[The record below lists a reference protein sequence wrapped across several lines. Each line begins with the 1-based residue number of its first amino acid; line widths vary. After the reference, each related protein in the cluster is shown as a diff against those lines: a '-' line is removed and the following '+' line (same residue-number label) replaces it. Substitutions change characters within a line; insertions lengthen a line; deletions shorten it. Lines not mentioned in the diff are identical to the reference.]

1 MPDDTIAIGPDLVR
15 ALDVVLGHDPAEAI
29 PVVVVA
35 AFLDQLAKGHGLSES
50 ETLEDDRLQ
59 DISVPAFAADA
70 LAGLLGDIEDREELA
85 DRVYAALVATAP
97 VPATRKALNK
107 SKPLSEV
114 NVRLVG
120 QIYWNLKGTDARPKL
135 PRRPR
140 EVRVD
145 GKTVPIDLPAAKVG
159 EDFATMLAADRSRA
173 ELPDKVTGNRFRQQ
187 GALLAVLMAK
197 HIVESSPVAPGGLE
211 GVEFIRSE
219 GAKGSPR
226 AIVGVASS
234 APTGL
239 PKPSMELAGHIPFG
253 KDSATA
259 PSAISSRE
267 RAEYLI
273 DNLEEDLRQSI
284 ERLLLGH
291 MPTATVLGPDHGKA
305 LARQES
311 SAVSDGRSLA
321 SFLLPQEAYDVL
333 LRHIADLPTEL
344 AVLLERNFV
353 DFEMFLP
360 ARNRVM
366 KGRPLQP
373 GDLDQASEFVDG
385 FLSGLTP
392 RASAAAKRLAERPDW
407 QPRRRAGS
415 DLPDSVLHNLPAP
428 DFDETGLLGRESQ
441 IQDVVRLLK
450 SPRERI
456 ITLIGEGGVGK
467 TALAVEIAYRLVDD
481 PESPFEYV
489 LWTTLKY
496 EALTARGIQSLS
508 NAVRDLVS
516 AAGDLGHFL
525 DSKFEGDASDLA
537 ALFGASRALIVVDNM
552 ETTLGDD
559 VVAFADSLPE
569 ATILFTSRRG
579 VSSLERRVP
588 VGALEPGSA
597 AQLFRTFAEHRR
609 SDLAGMSDTRLN
621 ETLRLLRYSPLAIRW
636 CVLSVLDGRPLA
648 DVLHHQDDL
657 LKYCVGNV
665 VGGLSRDSKTIL
677 SMLRALDRP
686 VSVQELAVVSDID
699 IDAFSEAM
707 KLLVEASLVVRS
719 YVADDIERERLAL
732 SSTAR
737 AYLPP
742 AEESELLTR
751 TLQRERLLQ
760 EDHER
765 DQQKVAETGRYFDP
779 NVVFQRTPHDGPVAY
794 LLRQALREAKSDDV
808 EAADA
813 FVARARALDPTYFEV
828 DRVDAFL
835 ASMRREAVK
844 ATTLYQSARNYADTD
859 EQRYWVD
866 YFYAAHLA
874 RTVRDIE
881 GAIELAEKTH
891 AHFNRYDTGL
901 PLGNYYA
908 WVGRFTEGYALI
920 ESAVEHAPTVKTK
933 RIATTA
939 LVDCLRLWATDEL
952 KAGSVAAALRR
963 ARDGAW
969 TGLQL
974 HLADSTDEQL
984 VHAIT
989 RALTI
994 ALEAARQSAP
1004 DEESVALLADV
1015 VQHLTSEE
1023 GPGGSTVLRSLEY
1036 QVIGLP
1042 DDLRERIAPGVAADL
1057 DRPRPRPRLRG
1068 TVRNFGE
1075 TYGFIAHPD
1084 FPKNVFF
1091 QKGWLT
1097 GGTQMNDLAVGS
1109 IVEFTPSK
1117 NDKGQDQAL
1126 HVVAMMGE
1134 RSERRDG
1141 QAPIH
1146 GSPSGS
1152 H

>member
-1 MPDDTIAIGPDLVR
+1 MPNDTIAIGPDLVR
-15 ALDVVLGHDPAEAI
+15 ALDEVLGQDPSGAI

-35 AFLDQLAKGHGLSES
+35 AFLDQLAKGYGLSES
-50 ETLEDDRLQ
+50 ESLEDDRLQ
-59 DISVPAFAADA
+59 DISMPAFAAEA
-70 LAGLLGDIEDREELA
+70 LAGLLGDVEDREELA

-114 NVRLVG
+114 SVRLVG
-120 QIYWNLKGTDARPKL
+120 QIYWNLKGTDSRPKL

-140 EVRVD
+140 EMRVG
-145 GKTVPIDLPAAKVG
+145 GKTVSIDLPAGKAG

-173 ELPDKVTGNRFRQQ
+173 ELPDKVTGYRFRQQ

-197 HIVESSPVAPGGLE
+197 HIVETAGVVRAGFD
-211 GVEFIRSE
+211 GVEFSRLE
-219 GAKGSPR
+219 GAKGSAR
-226 AIVGVASS
+226 ALVGVASRKPTVLPS
-234 APTGL
+234 ASLDTTPHNPLGR
-239 PKPSMELAGHIPFG
+239 E
-253 KDSATA
+253 
-259 PSAISSRE
+259 SAISSRE

-284 ERLLLGH
+284 ERLLLGQL
-291 MPTATVLGPDHGKA
+291 PTEAVLGPDHGKV
-305 LARQES
+305 LARQEGS
-311 SAVSDGRSLA
+311 DVTDGRSLA

-344 AVLLERNFV
+344 AVLLEGNFV

-360 ARNRVM
+360 ARNRIM

-373 GDLDQASEFVDG
+373 GDLEQASEFVGG

-392 RASAAAKRLAERPDW
+392 RAAAAAERLAERPDW
-407 QPRRRAGS
+407 QPRRRTGAE
-415 DLPDSVLHNLPAP
+415 LPDSVLHNLPAP

-441 IQDVVRLLK
+441 IQEVVRLLK

-489 LWTTLKY
+489 LWTTLKN

-508 NAVRDLVS
+508 NSVRDLVS

-525 DSKFEGDASDLA
+525 DPEFEGDASDLA

-579 VSSLERRVP
+579 VGSLERRVA
-588 VGALEPGSA
+588 VGPLESHSA
-597 AQLFRTFAEHRR
+597 AQLFRTFAEHRG
-609 SDLAGMSDTRLN
+609 SDLAGMSDTKLA

-665 VGGLSRDSKTIL
+665 VGGLSPDSKTIL

-699 IDAFSEAM
+699 IDAFSEAT
-707 KLLVEASLVVRS
+707 KLLVQASLVVRS
-719 YVADDIERERLAL
+719 HVADDIERERLAL

-737 AYLPP
+737 AFLPP

-751 TLQRERLLQ
+751 TLQRERLLL

-765 DQQKVAETGRYFDP
+765 DQQKIAETGRYFDP
-779 NVVFQRTPHDGPVAY
+779 NVVFQRTPHDGPVAH
-794 LLRQALREAKSDDV
+794 LLRKALREAKAGDMN
-808 EAADA
+808 AADTS
-813 FVARARALDPTYFEV
+813 VARARALDPTYFEV

-835 ASMRREAVK
+835 ASMRREEAR
-844 ATTLYQSARNYADTD
+844 ATTLYRSARDYSDTD
-859 EQRYWVD
+859 EQRYWVG

-874 RTVRDIE
+874 RTVRDIA
-881 GAIELAEKTH
+881 GAIELAEQTH
-891 AHFNRYDTGL
+891 AYFNRYDTGL

-908 WVGRFTEGYALI
+908 WMGRFTEGYTLI
-920 ESAVEHAPTVKTK
+920 ESAVEQAPTVKTK

-939 LVDCLRLWATDEL
+939 LVDCLRLWAADEL
-952 KAGSVAAALRR
+952 KAGSAAASLRR
-963 ARDGAW
+963 ALDGVA
-969 TGLQL
+969 TGLRL
-974 HLADSTDEQL
+974 HRADSTDEQL
-984 VHAIT
+984 VHAIV
-989 RALTI
+989 RAATT
-994 ALEAARQSAP
+994 ALEAAGQSAP
-1004 DEESVALLADV
+1004 DEGTEKQLADA
-1015 VQHLTSEE
+1015 VQRLTEDE
-1023 GPGGSTVLRSLEY
+1023 GLRGSAAQRSLEY
-1036 QVIGLP
+1036 QIIGLP
-1042 DDLRERIAPGVAADL
+1042 DDLRERIAPGIASDL
-1057 DRPRPRPRLRG
+1057 DRPTPKARLRG
-1068 TVRNFGE
+1068 TVHNAGE

-1084 FPKNVFF
+1084 FPNNVFF
-1091 QKGWLT
+1091 QAGWLT
-1097 GGTQMNDLAVGS
+1097 GTTRMKDLKVGT

-1117 NDKGQDQAL
+1117 NEKGQDQAL
-1126 HVVAMMGE
+1126 HVVAKQGLPG
-1134 RSERRDG
+1134 DG
-1141 QAPIH
+1141 DPTRA
-1146 GSPSGS
+1146 
-1152 H
+1152 